1 MRVIGGGLVWRERN
15 FRLLFIG
22 QAVSSLGNT
31 LVPVAL
37 AFAVLDLTGS
47 ASDLGYVLGAQA
59 AAVVVFLLIGGVIAD
74 RVSRRA
80 LMMAADTVRGLAQL
94 VLGLLLVAG
103 HPSVLTLAALGA
115 VVGMGEA
122 VFMPASTGLLPS
134 LVTDEHL
141 QQANA
146 LMQTSSAA
154 AGIAGPAV
162 AGVCVVTVGVGWAI
176 VADAGTFFV
185 SVAML
190 AWIRFSH
197 VPRAAAQHWL
207 RDLREGWQDFWSR
220 AWFRD
225 VVLGAAVFNLLYG
238 MYFVLGPLASRR
250 YYGGAAAWA
259 TISTVAGIG
268 SVLAGLAAVKLR
280 PRHPLTLAL
289 AVAAL
294 AFLAPLAF
302 ASLLPVPVIAVTAA
316 LGAGG
321 VVVFSSLW
329 QTSVQQHVPERIL
342 SRASS
347 YDWFCSLMAY
357 PVGLAVAGP
366 LASAIG
372 TRLILLA
379 VASLMAVVLAALLLV
394 PSIRNLTAASG
405 PAVPGGS
412 ASAAEC

>member
-1 MRVIGGGLVWRERN
+1 MVWRERN

-22 QAVSSLGNT
+22 QTVSSFGNT

-47 ASDLGYVLGAQA
+47 ASDLGGVLGAQA

-103 HPSVLTLAALGA
+103 HPAVLTLAALSA

-134 LVTDEHL
+134 LVKAEHL

-146 LMQTSSAA
+146 LTQTSSAA
-154 AGIAGPAV
+154 AGIAGPAA
-162 AGVCVVTVGVGWAI
+162 AGVCVVTVGPGWAI

-190 AWIRFSH
+190 AWIRVRH
-197 VPRAAAQHWL
+197 VPRATAQHWL

-225 VVLGAAVFNLLYG
+225 VVLGAAIFNMLYG

-250 YYGGAAAWA
+250 YYDGAAAWA
-259 TISTVAGIG
+259 IVSTVAGIG

-294 AFLAPLAF
+294 ASLAPLAF
-302 ASLLPVPVIAVTAA
+302 ATLLPVPVVAVAAA

-321 VVVFSSLW
+321 IVVFSSLW
-329 QTSVQQHVPERIL
+329 DTSVQQHVPERIL

-347 YDWFCSLMAY
+347 YDWFCSLLAY
-357 PVGLAVAGP
+357 PVGLAIAGP
-366 LASAIG
+366 LASAAG

-379 VASLMAVVLAALLLV
+379 VASVMAVVLSALLLV
-394 PSIRNLTAASG
+394 PSVRNLTAVSAAPAPGG
-405 PAVPGGS
+405 PAE
-412 ASAAEC
+412 AAEAPGP